1 MELSKAETAI
11 KWCGIAYLVLFGAFL
26 VYSGFREDDAGAG
39 AFGMLSVL
47 VGVSSGIGAVVERNH
62 KH

>member
-1 MELSKAETAI
+1 MKLSKAEAPL
-11 KWCGIAYLVLFGAFL
+11 KWAAIAYLILFGAFL

-47 VGVSSGIGAVVERNH
+47 VGVSSGICAGVERNH
-62 KH
+62 